1 MTQTEAQKLEAT
13 CNALSDTCHS
23 LYNDLMVL
31 AYQFS
36 AAHKLPLHEREIG
49 HTLDAI
55 SSGLDVLAELVQGL
69 ESEMLQARKKRE
81 MLENARSICKQNL
94 ADTGELLA
102 VTLAPDVENV
112 IAQGLS
118 PDGNSLT
125 LDPDF
130 TRRMLDNLNGELEK
144 AISSSGNQP
153 VILCSSPIRM
163 PFRRLI
169 ERTYPQIS
177 VMSYNEISNNIKAKS
192 IGVVRVETM
201 RV

>member
-1 MTQTEAQKLEAT
+1 MSEE
-13 CNALSDTCHS
+13 
-23 LYNDLMVL
+23 YVNDLMKDISVSEVQL
-31 AYQFS
+31 IVQNLL
-36 AAHKLPLHEREIG
+36 KERVSVRDLRTILEV
-49 HTLDAI
+49 I
-55 SSGLDVLAELVQGL
+55 S
-69 ESEMLQARKKRE
+69 LQSRVSKNPDYLTEQVRQA
-81 MLENARSICKQNL
+81 LARSICKQNL

-118 PDGNSLT
+118 PDGTSLT

-130 TRRMLDNLNGELEK
+130 TRKMLDNLNSELER

-169 ERTYPQIS
+169 ERTYPQIA
-177 VMSYNEISNNIKAKS
+177 VMSYNEISNNVKAKS

-201 RV
+201 KV

>member
-1 MTQTEAQKLEAT
+1 M
-13 CNALSDTCHS
+13 
-23 LYNDLMVL
+23 
-31 AYQFS
+31 
-36 AAHKLPLHEREIG
+36 
-49 HTLDAI
+49 
-55 SSGLDVLAELVQGL
+55 
-69 ESEMLQARKKRE
+69 
-81 MLENARSICKQNL
+81 
-94 ADTGELLA
+94 A

-118 PDGNSLT
+118 PDGTSLT

-130 TRRMLDNLNGELEK
+130 TRRMLDNLNSELER

-169 ERTYPQIS
+169 ERTYPQIA
-177 VMSYNEISNNIKAKS
+177 VMSYNEISNNVKAKS

-201 RV
+201 KV